1 MTTAAIRVR
10 GLQKRYGTT
19 VAAADVSF
27 EVAAGEI
34 FGLLGPNGAGKTTTI
49 ECLLGLRAPDAGL
62 LEVDG
67 IDVQRAPAAA
77 KQRVGAALQVTS
89 LPEKMTPR
97 EALTLFGGFYR
108 RRIPAADLLERF
120 ALADKA
126 DAAFEQLSGGQQQ
139 RLALALAFVNDPK
152 VVVLDEPTAGLDVPA
167 QREFHQLVRAV
178 RGTGV
183 TVLLATHDLREAE
196 MLCDRVAVIARG
208 TTVAIGAPR
217 GLGTRE
223 AVPRI
228 YLRATAPFELAHL
241 QALPGLLDVTADH
254 CSARLRT
261 TDVDGTIDAV
271 LHELRRRGE
280 QIVELR
286 VEAPTLEDVFL
297 ELTRSE
303 PRDG

>member
-1 MTTAAIRVR
+1 MTNPAIRVR

-19 VAAADVSF
+19 VAVSDVSF

-49 ECLLGLRAPDAGL
+49 ECLLGLRVPDAGL

-67 IDVQRAPAAA
+67 IDVQEAPAAA
-77 KQRVGAALQVTS
+77 RQRIGAALQSTA

-97 EALTLFGGFYR
+97 EALTLFGAFYP
-108 RRIPAADLLERF
+108 RRIPAVALLQRF
-120 ALADKA
+120 TLTDKA
-126 DAAFEQLSGGQQQ
+126 DAAFDRLSGGQQQ

-152 VVVLDEPTAGLDVPA
+152 VVVLDEPTAGLDVRA
-167 QREFHQLVRAV
+167 RREFQDLVRAV

-183 TVLLATHDLREAE
+183 TVLLATHDLHEAE

-217 GLGTRE
+217 DLGKRE

-241 QALPGLLDVTADH
+241 EALPGLLDVTADD
-254 CSARLRT
+254 CSARLHT

-271 LHELRRRGE
+271 LRELRRRDE

-286 VEAPTLEDVFL
+286 VETPTLEDVFL

-303 PRDG
+303 PRA